1 MLIFSATIDPSGSS
15 HPSADSSIVLLPDYD
30 HATVSALLSLLYTGR
45 AGPMAKRQVD
55 AVVALAQDMAVVLKH
70 GSVKWELVETEEMQ
84 PTAPTPPPP
93 PPPRKLPALAL
104 SDHFYCAN
112 GTKMARLANP
122 TRLVAVASPN
132 EAEARRRRLE
142 AAIMELEDRAPRVV
156 GSAMLGNAWR
166 RDEGDENDNQM
177 GKSEPDSF
185 G

>member
-1 MLIFSATIDPSGSS
+1 MMICTMMMMKFLIMMTMM
-15 HPSADSSIVLLPDYD
+15 
-30 HATVSALLSLLYTGR
+30 LLYL
-45 AGPMAKRQVD
+45 QVTLIPNLRHL
-55 AVVALAQDMAVVLKH
+55 VVPRDRRREELEVTVAEERMH
-70 GSVKWELVETEEMQ
+70 LVETEEMQ